1 MVRLLLAGAVAYLA
15 YRITKE
21 IGGSDEVDPLSPSAD
36 QAGRKAPRRQS
47 GAQRNGRR
55 R

>member
-21 IGGSDEVDPLSPSAD
+21 IGGTDEVDPLSPSPE
-36 QAGRKAPRRQS
+36 QTGREAPRRQS

>member
-21 IGGSDEVDPLSPSAD
+21 ISGSDEADPLLTSPE
-36 QAGRKAPRRQS
+36 QNGRKVSRRQS
-47 GAQRNGRR
+47 GAQRNGAPR
-55 R
+55 

>member
-21 IGGSDEVDPLSPSAD
+21 IGGTDEVDPLSPSPE
-36 QAGRKAPRRQS
+36 QTGRKVSRRQG
-47 GAQRNGRR
+47 GAQGNGRR